1 MSMIFWLFI
10 IFIVPA
16 LLFVFSKKRGQEL
29 VSLAKNGR
37 KIKATIV
44 NKTHHR
50 SSKSGNSYYKIQY
63 IFNTKDAV
71 KISNTVNVSIDIY
84 DDNEIGSEIDIIYLT
99 ENPKI
104 SAMAYMVDLVQGAMK
119 DK

>member
-16 LLFVFSKKRGQEL
+16 LFFVFIKKRGQEL
-29 VSLAKNGR
+29 VSLAKNGHR
-37 KIKATIV
+37 VNATIV

-50 SSKSGNSYYKIQY
+50 SSKSGSSYYRFQY
-63 IFNTKDAV
+63 IFNTKDAE
-71 KISNTVNVSIDIY
+71 KISNTVNVSMDVY
-84 DDNEIGSEIDIIYLT
+84 NENEIGSEVEIVYLPD
-99 ENPKI
+99 NPKT